1 MKIKQIISI
10 VLVIFWM
17 ITVFKFSNQQGSSSS
32 GISKKVSM
40 KIVEICDIQN
50 KMSQEQ
56 KIETSEKIEPFIR
69 KLAHYII
76 YIIGGI
82 LILNCLCVLNVKYK
96 NAVIIAMIIGVAY
109 ATSDEIHQLF
119 VGGRSGRVVDV
130 VIDSIGICTGIVMYR
145 LVQKILKDRQIS

>member
-50 KMSQEQ
+50 KM
-56 KIETSEKIEPFIR
+56 
-69 KLAHYII
+69 
-76 YIIGGI
+76 
-82 LILNCLCVLNVKYK
+82 
-96 NAVIIAMIIGVAY
+96 
-109 ATSDEIHQLF
+109 
-119 VGGRSGRVVDV
+119 
-130 VIDSIGICTGIVMYR
+130 
-145 LVQKILKDRQIS
+145 

>member
-1 MKIKQIISI
+1 M
-10 VLVIFWM
+10 
-17 ITVFKFSNQQGSSSS
+17 
-32 GISKKVSM
+32 
-40 KIVEICDIQN
+40 
-50 KMSQEQ
+50 
-56 KIETSEKIEPFIR
+56 
-69 KLAHYII
+69 
-76 YIIGGI
+76 
-82 LILNCLCVLNVKYK
+82 LNVKYK